1 MPEKGAQLFLGECDL
16 YGKCGMVVILLS
28 FYVCEYDTLTLRLY
42 QVNTATLMKDGF
54 LLADSK
60 LQVSQEP

>member
-16 YGKCGMVVILLS
+16 YGNCGMVVILLS
-28 FYVCEYDTLTLRLY
+28 FFMCEHDALTLRLY
-42 QVNTATLMKDGF
+42 QVNAATLMKGGF

-60 LQVSQEP
+60 LQVSQDP